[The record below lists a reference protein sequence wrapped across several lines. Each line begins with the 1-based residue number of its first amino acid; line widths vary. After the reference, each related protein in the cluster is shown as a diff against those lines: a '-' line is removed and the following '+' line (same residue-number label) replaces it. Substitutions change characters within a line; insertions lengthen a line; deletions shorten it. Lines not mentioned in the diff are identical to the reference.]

1 MNPTDIALKFALVPE
16 ENLPKSALVSGF
28 GDFVIDSP
36 LSCLDFENLSKG
48 VLDVE
53 NDIVRFPSF
62 RLGVGSKMRVL
73 NKHRHVTLAYV
84 SVRMH
89 MPRFEINNYLCKH
102 LLTNSLTM
110 PRRLMISS
118 ERESKAAG
126 KLSSRLL
133 KVFSNRRKTKSRKD
147 SDSTSSGGS
156 WSSGILS
163 VSMIC

>member
-1 MNPTDIALKFALVPE
+1 MPE
-16 ENLPKSALVSGF
+16 EDLPQSALVSGF

-62 RLGVGSKMRVL
+62 RFSFGSKMRVL
-73 NKHRHVTLAYV
+73 NKHRQVTMTFV
-84 SVRMH
+84 SVRQVCLH
-89 MPRFEINNYLCKH
+89 MPTLEINNYLCKH

-126 KLSSRLL
+126 KPSSRLH
-133 KVFSNRRKTKSRKD
+133 KVFSNRRKTNSHKD